1 MISMA
6 GLLNNN
12 IISDFENSFRTNCLI
27 LIGEAYKWLKDTK
40 NITVD
45 WNEETIS
52 ANIFTHIDENGK
64 AIMWNISV
72 SDECRLYHQAILNN
86 KKSAKSASRIDL
98 KLSTNWIEAT
108 KRVSY
113 FVEAKNLIENNCV
126 KQGRKTKLNA
136 SKIQERYISTGIDQL
151 VWGEYPSNGCILGY
165 IVEGTSTG
173 IVKSINKILFNATRS
188 NETLKKM
195 ELHIPYIEEAY
206 ISMHLNDYS
215 LHHYFLQFS
224 NAPDNY

>member
-1 MISMA
+1 MSMV
-6 GLLNNN
+6 GLLKND

-27 LIGEAYKWLKDTK
+27 LIGEAYKWLKETK
-40 NITVD
+40 SITVD
-45 WNEETIS
+45 WSEETIS
-52 ANIFTHIDENGK
+52 ANIFTHIDESEK
-64 AIMWNISV
+64 AIAWNINV

-113 FVEAKNLIENNCV
+113 FVEAKNLIENNCT

-136 SKIQERYISTGIDQL
+136 NKIQERYIATGVDQL
-151 VWGEYPSNGCILGY
+151 VSGEYPSNGCMLGY
-165 IVEGTSTG
+165 ILEGTTIG
-173 IVKSINKILFNATRS
+173 IVQSVNEILLKATRDK
-188 NETLKKM
+188 ETLKKI
-195 ELHIPYIEEAY
+195 ELNIPHLDEAY
-206 ISMHLNDYS
+206 ISAHLNDYV

-224 NAPDNY
+224 NSQNS